1 MPYLNFSL
9 TEISNNQRLN
19 EKLQNEIQKAFE
31 ERTKRFNQVKMA
43 LRSNSILSN
52 SSYNQIFQANKTP
65 SQSST
70 PTNNHDL
77 R

>member
-1 MPYLNFSL
+1 MSHRYSFVS
-9 TEISNNQRLN
+9 EITNNQRLN
-19 EKLQNEIQKAFE
+19 EKLQNEIQKAYE

-52 SSYNQIFQANKTP
+52 SSYCQMFPRSKSP
-65 SQSST
+65 SQMAPSSQ
-70 PTNNHDL
+70 DL

>member
-1 MPYLNFSL
+1 MSKFYFVS
-9 TEISNNQRLN
+9 EITNNQRLN
-19 EKLQNEIQKAFE
+19 EKLQDEIQKAYE

-52 SSYNQIFQANKTP
+52 SSYSHIFPTSRPSSQLSQFSHNQ
-65 SQSST
+65 
-70 PTNNHDL
+70 DL